1 MSHNKKKYSLRDGT
15 TSTVVSYTKID
26 MSAAD
31 DCKSS
36 YFAWQ
41 LSNRWVQ
48 LSKLE
53 KQCILG

>member
-1 MSHNKKKYSLRDGT
+1 MSRNKKKTLFESGT
-15 TSTVVSYTKID
+15 PPTVVSYTKID

-36 YFAWQ
+36 YFACQ
-41 LSNRWVQ
+41 LINRWVQ

-53 KQCILG
+53 K

>member
-36 YFAWQ
+36 YFACQ
-41 LSNRWVQ
+41 LINIWIQ

-53 KQCILG
+53 K